1 MQIPVLPST
10 AFLTLLLAIGL
21 AFFIRAS
28 TKDRIEV
35 SQFLAEQQGEPLLER
50 LQQYFVGRAYR
61 LTAVDAAEN
70 KVIYE
75 GMVRPSW
82 FLAIFLSLLAAVG
95 ILCLA
100 LVLGM
105 LFPVAVNWL
114 PLLVLLAPLAGLF
127 YWRKSARPEQV
138 ALQVEFLQDAAA
150 PRSLVTVTG
159 HRDEVAE
166 LKQALG
172 LKLLESD

>member
-1 MQIPVLPST
+1 MQIPVLTST
-10 AFLTLLLAIGL
+10 ALLTGLLAVGL
-21 AFFIRAS
+21 MFFIRAS

-35 SQFLAEQQGEPLLER
+35 TKLLAEQQGEPLLER
-50 LQQYFVGRAYR
+50 LQQYFVGRSYR
-61 LTAVDAAEN
+61 LAAVEATDN

-95 ILCLA
+95 LLCLT

-105 LFPVAVNWL
+105 LFPAAAQ
-114 PLLVLLAPLAGLF
+114 PLLGLVLLAPIAGLF

-138 ALQVEFLQDAAA
+138 ALQVEFLNDA
-150 PRSLVTVTG
+150 PQSLVTVTG

-166 LKQALG
+166 LRQALG
-172 LKLLESD
+172 LKLLEVE